1 LLAILSVIQNLLVL
15 CPFDVPELLYT
26 LAVCLTSA
34 LIAELA
40 TIEAGLLKFHYN
52 RILILCR
59 TEYPEKR
66 KREG

>member
-1 LLAILSVIQNLLVL
+1 MLAILSVIENLLVL
-15 CPFDVPELLYT
+15 CSFDIPELFYT
-26 LAVCLTSA
+26 LAVRFASA

-40 TIEAGLLKFHYN
+40 TVKAGLLKFHYN